1 MKKTIF
7 FLLSFLVFSA
17 QLVAETPVL
26 QPSKV
31 KQIDFE
37 KGSKAFDSAL
47 KKYNQGNVEYDE
59 SKGAFI
65 NFTKEENEVFDET
78 KEDFWDILGGACSW
92 YCAGG
97 PDTVIGSSH
106 LKAQG
111 KISYV
116 AKNAHDHNYKNVWVE
131 GVPGY
136 GIGEYLT
143 YKFKGGSPR
152 VTTIIVVNGYV
163 KSAKAYKENSRV
175 KKLKVYKDNK
185 PIAILEL
192 QDIIGEQSFDI
203 GVLGNNKEGTPDWT
217 LKFEIME
224 VYKGDKY
231 DDTAISEIYF
241 NGLDV
246 HCLAKGTK
254 IKMADG
260 TEKTIE
266 EIKEGD
272 EVFSYSPGKN
282 IGKSK
287 VKAVESVRH
296 TNYVTYTF
304 KSGKS
309 LTCTPDHPLF
319 SPKSGWVSSE
329 PEKSKIYKGYEN
341 VALVK
346 EGTILL
352 KADESDD
359 PIVKIERG
367 AKEQEFHTITILEDH
382 RTGFF
387 ANDICVGTEEL
398 ENK

>member
-37 KGSKAFDSAL
+37 KRSKIFDSAL
-47 KKYNQGNVEYDE
+47 KKIQLGNGE
-59 SKGAFI
+59 SD
-65 NFTKEENEVFDET
+65 NLTQEENEIYDET
-78 KEDFWDILGGACSW
+78 KSSYWEIIGEACSW

-97 PDTVIGSSH
+97 PNTVTGSSQ
-106 LKAQG
+106 LKTQG
-111 KISYV
+111 KINYKAS
-116 AKNAHDHNYKNVWVE
+116 NAHDLNYKNVWVE

-192 QDIIGEQSFDI
+192 QDIIGEQRFDI

-260 TEKTIE
+260 TEKAIE

-272 EVFSYSPGKN
+272 EVLSYSPGKN

>member
-1 MKKTIF
+1 MKRSSQKDFNYDKLTEEERDIF
-7 FLLSFLVFSA
+7 
-17 QLVAETPVL
+17 
-26 QPSKV
+26 
-31 KQIDFE
+31 
-37 KGSKAFDSAL
+37 
-47 KKYNQGNVEYDE
+47 N
-59 SKGAFI
+59 
-65 NFTKEENEVFDET
+65 ET
-78 KEDFWDILGGACSW
+78 KESYWDIIGGECSW

-97 PDTVIGSSH
+97 PSSVTASSQ
-106 LKAQG
+106 LKPQG
-111 KISYV
+111 AVNYKAS
-116 AKNAHDHNYKNVWVE
+116 NAHDLSYRTAWVE
-131 GVPGY
+131 GVAGY

-143 YKFKGGSPR
+143 YTFKGGDPR
-152 VTTIIVVNGYV
+152 ITTIIVVNGYV
-163 KSAKAYKENSRV
+163 KNGKAFKENSRV
-175 KKLKVYKDNK
+175 KKLKVYKDDK
-185 PIAILEL
+185 PIAILDL
-192 QDIIGEQSFDI
+192 KNIMGEQRFEI
-203 GVLGNNKEGTPDWT
+203 GTLGDNTPGSPDWK

-260 TEKTIE
+260 TEKAIE

-272 EVFSYSPGKN
+272 EELSYSPGKN

-296 TNYVTYTF
+296 TSYVTYTF

-341 VALVK
+341 VASIK

-359 PIVKIERG
+359 SVVKIERG

>member
-37 KGSKAFDSAL
+37 KRSKIFDSAL
-47 KKYNQGNVEYDE
+47 KKIQLGNGE
-59 SKGAFI
+59 SD
-65 NFTKEENEVFDET
+65 NLTQEENEIYDET
-78 KEDFWDILGGACSW
+78 KSSYWEIIGEACSW

-97 PDTVIGSSH
+97 PNTVTSSSQ
-106 LKAQG
+106 LKTQG
-111 KISYV
+111 KINYKAS
-116 AKNAHDHNYKNVWVE
+116 NAHDLNYKNVWVE

-163 KSAKAYKENSRV
+163 KSAKAYKENSRA

-260 TEKTIE
+260 TEKAIE

-272 EVFSYSPGKN
+272 EVLSYSPGKN

-287 VKAVESVRH
+287 VKAVESARH

-341 VALVK
+341 VASIQV
-346 EGTILL
+346 GTILL

-359 PIVKIERG
+359 SVVKIERG

-382 RTGFF
+382 RTSFF

>member
-7 FLLSFLVFSA
+7 LLLSILVFSTR
-17 QLVAETPVL
+17 LVAETPVL
-26 QPSKV
+26 QPYKV

-37 KGSKAFDSAL
+37 RESKIFDSAL
-47 KKYNQGNVEYDE
+47 KKIQLGNG
-59 SKGAFI
+59 K
-65 NFTKEENEVFDET
+65 NLTKEENEVCDET
-78 KEDFWDILGGACSW
+78 KNSFWEIIGGACSW

-97 PDTVIGSSH
+97 PDTVMGSSQ

-111 KISYV
+111 KNSYK
-116 AKNAHDHNYKNVWVE
+116 AGNAHDLNYKNAWVE

-143 YKFKGGSPR
+143 YRFRGGSPR

-175 KKLKVYKDNK
+175 KKLKVYKDDQ

-192 QDIIGEQSFDI
+192 KDIIGEQSFNI
-203 GVLGNNKEGTPDWT
+203 GVLGSNKEGTPGWT

-246 HCLAKGTK
+246 HCLAQGTK
-254 IKMADG
+254 IKMADKS
-260 TEKTIE
+260 EKNIE

-272 EVFSYSPGKN
+272 EVLSYSPGKN

-287 VKAVESVRH
+287 VKAVANVRH
-296 TNYVTYTF
+296 ANYVTYTL

-319 SPKSGWVSSE
+319 SPKSGWVSSD
-329 PEKSKIYKGYEN
+329 PEKSKIYQEYEN
-341 VALVK
+341 VAFIR

-359 PIVKIERG
+359 PVVRIERG
-367 AKEQEFHTITILEDH
+367 TKEQEFHTITILEDH

-398 ENK
+398 ESK